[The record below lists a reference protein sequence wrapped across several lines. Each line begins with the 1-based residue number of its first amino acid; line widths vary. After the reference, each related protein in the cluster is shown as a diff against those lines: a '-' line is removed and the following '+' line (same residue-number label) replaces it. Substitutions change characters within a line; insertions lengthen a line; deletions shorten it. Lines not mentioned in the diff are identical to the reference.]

1 MKIFFNEKVATLK
14 TAKSTDVS
22 YCYQLSQRNMQEYRV
37 KPEYKKYKEE
47 LVPSDVK
54 MVMYKGRRFGYIEY
68 QEKLD
73 GWYLWDMQLS
83 KILQGQGLGV
93 KLLEYIVTDITK
105 EGAQKLRLYVYAKNP
120 VVSLY
125 KRFGFKT
132 VQKKSTKE
140 RLLMEKL
147 IK

>member
-1 MKIFFNEKVATLK
+1 
-14 TAKSTDVS
+14 
-22 YCYQLSQRNMQEYRV
+22 MQEYRV

-47 LVPSDVK
+47 FVPSDVK

-93 KLLEYIVTDITK
+93 KLLEYIDTDIAQQ
-105 EGAQKLRLYVYAKNP
+105 GAQRLRLYVYAKNP
-120 VVSLY
+120 AITLY
-125 KRFGFKT
+125 ERFGFKA
-132 VQKKSTKE
+132 VKKKSIKD